1 MTITTTKS
9 TTINFTSEKEAIQSM
24 NERIRAINEVIRA
37 KNAAL
42 PRSEKMNTLKTI
54 PVMAST
60 CSRNGVEMT
69 LAIEKTG
76 IKATF
81 KAGASRVVMFYSATE
96 KKWMGLYD
104 PKQKDRTINRIE
116 YSESGEKFVNAL
128 NKAARGMFKT
138 FNLDKMNTTAK
149 CNAIAEE
156 CANAVEMVRAT
167 VETLEKRFGLVKGE
181 PTKEAKTA

>member
-1 MTITTTKS
+1 MTITTTKA
-9 TTINFTSEKEAIQSM
+9 TTINFTAEKEAIKAM
-24 NERIRAINEVIRA
+24 NERIRAINEAIRA

-42 PRSEKMNTLKTI
+42 PKADKMNTLKTI

-96 KKWMGLYD
+96 NKWLGLYD

-156 CANAVEMVRAT
+156 CAKAVEMVRET
-167 VETLEKRFGLVKGE
+167 VETLEKRFTIARI
-181 PTKEAKTA
+181 PA

>member
-1 MTITTTKS
+1 MTITTTKA
-9 TTINFTSEKEAIQSM
+9 TTINFTAEKEAIQAM
-24 NERIRAINEVIRA
+24 NERIRAINEAIKA

-42 PRSEKMNTLKTI
+42 PKADKMNTLKTI
-54 PVMAST
+54 PVMVST

-96 KKWMGLYD
+96 NKWLGLYD

-156 CANAVEMVRAT
+156 CAKAVEMVRTT
-167 VETLEKRFGLVKGE
+167 VETLEKRFGLVKEE
-181 PTKEAKTA
+181 PAKEAKTA

>member
-9 TTINFTSEKEAIQSM
+9 TTIDFTAEKEEIQSM
-24 NERIRAINEVIRA
+24 NDRIRAINEVIRA

-96 KKWMGLYD
+96 NKWMGLYD

-156 CANAVEMVRAT
+156 CAKAVEMVRET
-167 VETLEKRFGLVKGE
+167 VETLEKRLGLVKEE

>member
-1 MTITTTKS
+1 MTITTTKA
-9 TTINFTSEKEAIQSM
+9 TTINFDAEKKDIQAM
-24 NERIRAINEVIRA
+24 NDRIRAINEVIRA

-60 CSRNGVEMT
+60 CSRNGVEMM

-81 KAGASRVVMFYSATE
+81 KAGASRVIMFYSATE
-96 KKWMGLYD
+96 KKWLGLYD

-156 CANAVEMVRAT
+156 CANAVEMVRTT
-167 VETLEKRFGLVKGE
+167 VETLEKRFGLVKEE
-181 PTKEAKTA
+181 PKKEAKTA